1 MPELSDIK
9 RRLAELSETLSRI
22 EAKLSKADSPSAMLE
37 MDMVRIMRRMVD
49 LYYMVIDYV
58 DRGERIYSLV
68 GGDDIKVW
76 IIRTLYKYGEM
87 NILNLTRA
95 IKVER
100 GRISRG
106 VVAKKLRELEAEG
119 IVKMV
124 RRGREKIYSLNIL
137 GYV

>member
-9 RRLAELSETLSRI
+9 RRLAEISETLSRI

-49 LYYMVIDYV
+49 LYYMVVDYV
-58 DRGERIYSLV
+58 DRGERIHSLV

-76 IIRTLYKYGEM
+76 IIRTLYKYGEI

-100 GRISRG
+100 GKISRG
-106 VVAKKLRELEAEG
+106 VVAKKLRELGADG
-119 IVKMV
+119 IVKMI
-124 RRGREKIYSLNIL
+124 RRGREKIYSLNI
-137 GYV
+137 